1 MESGKENKRTMADT
15 ESRSKRV
22 MLSESMIEILR
33 LLNEFGFCDIR
44 HIAKRFDVKKTIA
57 YKNMRILIKYGLVMN
72 ARIIK
77 YQPRAYYLTSKG
89 ADLLKLDLPLIRRI
103 PLNIYEHQ
111 LAVIDVFLKLKEMHP
126 EAVWISERRLIRD
139 KYSSDS
145 KTNDHLPDGALVF
158 PQGYQC
164 AIEVE
169 RSLKARNRLEEI
181 LLGYGL
187 QQTYREVWYF
197 CSKGILPAL
206 NEFASSMHYIKI
218 YNLSEFLI

>member
-1 MESGKENKRTMADT
+1 
-15 ESRSKRV
+15 

-33 LLNEFGFCDIR
+33 LLNEFGYCDIR
-44 HIAKRFDVKKTIA
+44 HIAKRFDIKKTIA
-57 YKNMRILIKYGLVMN
+57 YENMRVLIKYGLVMN

-111 LAVIDVFLKLKEMHP
+111 LAVIDVFLKLREMHP

-145 KTNDHLPDGALVF
+145 KMDDHLPDGALAF
-158 PQGYQC
+158 PQGYKC

-169 RSLKARNRLEEI
+169 MTLKARDRLRDI
-181 LLGYGL
+181 LFRYGL
-187 QQTYREVWYF
+187 QDTYKEVWYF
-197 CSKGILPAL
+197 CSKSVLPVL
-206 NEFASSMHYIKI
+206 RELASGLPYIQI
-218 YNLSEFLI
+218 YNLSETLL